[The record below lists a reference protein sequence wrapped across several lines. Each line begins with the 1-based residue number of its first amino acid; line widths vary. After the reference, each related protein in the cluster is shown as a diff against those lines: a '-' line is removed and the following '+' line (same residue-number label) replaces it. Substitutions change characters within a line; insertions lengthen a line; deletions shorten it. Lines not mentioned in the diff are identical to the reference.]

1 MKRKATVILRD
12 AGNIYIR
19 NRISRSAAELSYF
32 LTLSVFPFL
41 ICLNAMLAS
50 LNITESSLISMG
62 RGIIPSEALEVIGN
76 YFEYISRN
84 DSTLLLLAGL
94 FVMATSSSAAFRS
107 IMNIMADIQGK
118 SRFSGI
124 FGTLFSFVMSIVFL
138 AVIYLSGLII
148 VTGGWF
154 LTVLDEHFGIGGLLV
169 IWWWVRFVILFLILY
184 AIIYGIYVISAPK
197 ERPRKARTPGA
208 FLAALLLVGVSVIFS
223 WFINMSVNY
232 TLVYGSLA
240 SLIILMVWLY
250 LCGTILILGNVFNIL
265 FHKYRRKK
273 HRGKNEKE
281 HANQPVPGS

>member
-1 MKRKATVILRD
+1 MKRKAAVILRD
-12 AGNIYIR
+12 AGNIYIKK
-19 NRISRSAAELSYF
+19 RISRSAAELSYF

-76 YFEYISRN
+76 YFAYLSNN
-84 DSTLLLLAGL
+84 DSTLLLVAGL

-124 FGTLFSFVMSIVFL
+124 FGMLFSFVMSLAFL

-154 LTVLDEHFGIGGLLV
+154 LTMLDKHFNLGGLPV
-169 IWWWVRFVILFLILY
+169 IWQWVRFVILFLIMY
-184 AIIYGIYVISAPK
+184 GIIYGIYVISAPR
-197 ERPRKARTPGA
+197 ERPRKARMRGA

-223 WFINMSVNY
+223 WFINLSVNY

-240 SLIILMVWLY
+240 SLL
-250 LCGTILILGNVFNIL
+250 
-265 FHKYRRKK
+265 
-273 HRGKNEKE
+273 
-281 HANQPVPGS
+281 S